1 MLAHLICNAMSYIS
15 VMRTQMSKEY
25 TYAFNKYW
33 EFALA
38 YMKLSTLNE
47 LLQTFRV
54 NDAILE
60 PLLRTF

>member
-1 MLAHLICNAMSYIS
+1 
-15 VMRTQMSKEY
+15 MSKEY